1 MRETDGV
8 DRRSFLAGGATA
20 MGALSAMSAFTAA
33 AEADG
38 GERPN
43 FLWFLSEDNNP
54 FIGAY
59 GDPFAK
65 TPNLDKLAR
74 EGVRYETV
82 YSTAPVCAPSRFS
95 LITGKYAETCGPA
108 HNMRNIAKMPAHIRG
123 FPEYLRA
130 AGYYTTNNAKTDY
143 NATIDMAATWN
154 ASSGQAH
161 WRGRPAPDTPFFA
174 QFTSQTTH
182 ESQLFG
188 TRPLTTDPA
197 TMEIPAFLPDTPRT
211 REDRARMYDNMA
223 RMDAE
228 LGARMAE
235 LEADGLAD
243 STIVFYFGDNGG
255 MLPRSKRFANDFG
268 LHVPLIV
275 RVPPKLQKLTGTRPG
290 TVVRDPVSC
299 VDFPATVLSL
309 ADVRVP
315 DHMDGIPF
323 LGRRSRARKVIF
335 GQRSRM
341 DERYDLQRTARD
353 ERFVYIRNYMP
364 HRPYGQSM
372 GYMWQQRGYQDW
384 EQAHLDGTVTPLQ
397 EAFWDEKASEELYD
411 LERDPDQ
418 LNNLVGQRR
427 YGDELRRLR
436 RQLDDHLLETN
447 DNGFIPE
454 GSPIEGHDES
464 RVPGAYPLRQVLRL
478 AETGIER
485 DAANLDELVEALQ
498 HPNEVMRY
506 WAAQGILM
514 LGAAA
519 QPAVVT
525 LTARLASEPS
535 AHVQVVIAETLARLG
550 HTGKPVKFLAD
561 SADTHP
567 NARVRLLALNALVY
581 VGVAALPHMPVI
593 ERAANST
600 DEYVRNAG
608 RYLRFVLTGTY
619 TPASPVFGGV

>member
-1 MRETDGV
+1 MSEGV
-8 DRRSFLAGGATA
+8 DRRSFLAGGAGA
-20 MGALSAMSAFTAA
+20 IGALSTMSALTAA
-33 AEADG
+33 AEAHG
-38 GERPN
+38 VGRPN
-43 FLWFLSEDNNP
+43 FVWFLSEDNNP

-59 GDPFAK
+59 GDPFAR
-65 TPNLDKLAR
+65 TPNLDRLAA
-74 EGVRYETV
+74 EGVRYETA

-108 HNMRNIAKMPAHIRG
+108 HNMRAIAKMPLSVRG

-154 ASSGQAH
+154 ASSAAAH

-182 ESQLFG
+182 ESQLFS

-197 TMEIPAFLPDTPRT
+197 TMPVPAYLPDTPRT

-228 LGARMAE
+228 FGARMAE
-235 LEADGLAD
+235 LEADGLAE

-268 LHVPLIV
+268 LRVPLIV
-275 RVPPKLQKLTGTRPG
+275 RVPKAFQKLTGTRPG

-315 DHMDGIPF
+315 DHMDGVAF
-323 LGRRSRARKVIF
+323 LGRRARARKVIF

-353 ERFVYIRNYMP
+353 ERYVYIRNYMP
-364 HRPYGQSM
+364 HRPYGQHM
-372 GYMWQQRGYQDW
+372 AYMWQQRGYQDW
-384 EQAHLDGTVTPLQ
+384 EQAHLDGTVTPAQ
-397 EAFWDEKASEELYD
+397 ETFWDEKASEELYD
-411 LERDPDQ
+411 LQRDPDQ

-427 YGDELRRLR
+427 HEDELRRLR
-436 RQLDDHLLETN
+436 RQLDEHLVETN

-464 RVPGAYPLRQVLRL
+464 RAPGVYPIRQVLRL
-478 AETGIER
+478 AETAIER
-485 DAANLDELVEALQ
+485 DPDNLDELVEELGNA
-498 HPNEVMRY
+498 NEVMRF
-506 WAAQGILM
+506 WAAQGVLM

-519 QPAVVT
+519 QPAVVA
-525 LTARLASEPS
+525 LRARLTSEPS
-535 AHVQVVIAETLARLG
+535 PQVQVVLAEALARLG
-550 HTGKPVKFLAD
+550 HTGQPVRFLAET
-561 SADTHP
+561 ADAHP
-567 NARVRLLALNALVY
+567 NVRVRLLAMNALTY
-581 VGVAALPHMPVI
+581 VGVAALPYMAVI
-593 ERAANST
+593 ERAANAP
-600 DEYVRNAG
+600 DEYVKNAG

-619 TPASPVFGGV
+619 TPASPVFPGF